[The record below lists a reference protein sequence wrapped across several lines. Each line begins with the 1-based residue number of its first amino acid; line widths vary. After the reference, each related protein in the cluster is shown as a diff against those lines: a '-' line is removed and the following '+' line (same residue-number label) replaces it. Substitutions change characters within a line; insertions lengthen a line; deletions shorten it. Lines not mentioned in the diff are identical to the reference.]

1 MRGIEQIVI
10 IVLFVGVIALPFSRI
25 IEFTHSKQSA
35 EEQKLT
41 QQEIA
46 QQQRNEEA
54 AQLQQLIDL
63 ILKEY
68 SPKKMEFMRIV
79 LPALYKV
86 HTKLESDYKRVKNAI
101 VNDNDYEFIK
111 MMKKEYRV
119 SSNDDL
125 LKAIKPHPKSI
136 ALAQAA
142 IESAWATS
150 RFYREANNLFGVWS
164 FDKNEPRIAASQS
177 REGQTI
183 WLRKY
188 KDIAES
194 IEDYYKTISTG
205 FAYERF
211 KEANLITDNPYELI
225 KYLDRYS
232 EKGQEYIDLLEN
244 IIKQNRFTLFD

>member
-1 MRGIEQIVI
+1 MRGIEQVVIV
-10 IVLFVGVIALPFSRI
+10 VLFVSVIALPFSRI
-25 IEFTHSKQSA
+25 MEFTHSKQSA
-35 EEQKLT
+35 EEKKLT
-41 QQEIA
+41 QKEIA
-46 QQQRNEEA
+46 QESM
-54 AQLQQLIDL
+54 QLQRLIEL
-63 ILKEY
+63 IPKEY
-68 SPKKMEFMRIV
+68 SAKKMEFIRIV

-101 VNDNDYEFIK
+101 VNNDDYEFIEK
-111 MMKKEYRV
+111 MKKEYRV

-125 LKAIKPHPKSI
+125 LKAIKPHPRSI

-164 FDKNEPRIAASQS
+164 FNENEPRIAASQS

-188 KDIAES
+188 KDVAES

-205 FAYERF
+205 FAYKRF
-211 KEANLITDNPYELI
+211 KEVNLITDDPYELI

-232 EKGQEYIDLLEN
+232 EKGQEYIDLLEK
-244 IIKQNRFTLFD
+244 IIKQNKFTLFD